1 MGMCLDAKPETVAD
15 LIKISGLAHGTD
27 VWQGNVQNLIKNG
40 DCTLKTAICCRD
52 DIMIYLQD
60 KGLDDGVAF
69 NIMEKVRKGKGLTDE
84 FRKLMR
90 EHDVPEWYIGCCD
103 KIKYMFPKAHAAAYV
118 LASLRIAYYKVH
130 YPLEYYAVYFSL
142 DKDGFD
148 YKLMMKD
155 KEEIHYHI
163 EKISRII
170 NERKSKDKK
179 FAERINEKQEADDPI
194 KKLYKRLNGEEDE
207 KEVKLDEET
216 LTNIQYEN
224 MSASKLFDLYMCY
237 RHVEEMKARGI
248 DFCPIDIYKAKRS
261 DFQVIDGKI
270 MPSFDALSGIGINDD
285 VDYDDDV
292 PESEKSTAMRCELEG
307 IKGEYTSIENFM
319 NRTRVDKK
327 CAARMKDLGIFD
339 GLKDKEETTIFDFLG
354 E

>member
-1 MGMCLDAKPETVAD
+1 
-15 LIKISGLAHGTD
+15 
-27 VWQGNVQNLIKNG
+27 
-40 DCTLKTAICCRD
+40 
-52 DIMIYLQD
+52 
-60 KGLDDGVAF
+60 
-69 NIMEKVRKGKGLTDE
+69 
-84 FRKLMR
+84 
-90 EHDVPEWYIGCCD
+90 
-103 KIKYMFPKAHAAAYV
+103 
-118 LASLRIAYYKVH
+118 
-130 YPLEYYAVYFSL
+130 
-142 DKDGFD
+142 
-148 YKLMMKD
+148 
-155 KEEIHYHI
+155 
-163 EKISRII
+163 
-170 NERKSKDKK
+170 
-179 FAERINEKQEADDPI
+179 
-194 KKLYKRLNGEEDE
+194 
-207 KEVKLDEET
+207 
-216 LTNIQYEN
+216 

-339 GLKDKEETTIFDFLG
+339 GLKDKEETTIFDFLS
-354 E
+354 